1 MDDLTAPQC
10 DLTILCVE
18 DEPMTREFLNR
29 IISVTYPDR
38 KVHTAENGRAGL
50 ESFRESRADIVLTD
64 ISMPVMDGIRMA
76 REIRLLKPDVCII
89 AMTAHGSLDLP
100 RDEVDLFDR
109 HLLKPISRKC
119 LRKTV
124 DECIANITSERPE
137 KG

>member
-1 MDDLTAPQC
+1 MDDLTASQL

-18 DEPMTREFLNR
+18 DEPMTREFLDR
-29 IISVTYPDR
+29 IISVTYPSR

-64 ISMPVMDGIRMA
+64 INMPVMDGIRMA
-76 REIRLLKPDVCII
+76 REMRILKPDVCII
-89 AMTAHGSLDLP
+89 AMTAHGNLDLP
-100 RDEVDLFDR
+100 RDEADLFNR

-119 LRKTV
+119 LRKAV
-124 DECIANITSERPE
+124 DECIAHITSESSE